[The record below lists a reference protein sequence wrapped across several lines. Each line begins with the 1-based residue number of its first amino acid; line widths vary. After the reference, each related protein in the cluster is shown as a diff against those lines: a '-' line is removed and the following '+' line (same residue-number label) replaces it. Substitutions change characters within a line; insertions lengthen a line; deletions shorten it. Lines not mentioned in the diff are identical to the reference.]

1 MNKILIYSGIQGE
14 DEDFVTE
21 YYLIYDVKKNTM
33 DKINK
38 WDMNQYKYMNQKW
51 KDYEIK
57 DNDPKGF
64 HFAKNSN
71 FILLPESCVPEG
83 YSGDDII
90 DILID
95 YKNNVHFILQ
105 DNQKIDVYRGSM

>member
-1 MNKILIYSGIQGE
+1 M
-14 DEDFVTE
+14 T
-21 YYLIYDVKKNTM
+21 
-33 DKINK
+33 
-38 WDMNQYKYMNQKW
+38 
-51 KDYEIK
+51 
-57 DNDPKGF
+57 
-64 HFAKNSN
+64 
-71 FILLPESCVPEG
+71 LPESCVPEG